1 MSNSSLKE
9 SESTKVSSFDL
20 SKSFVFQKRSLPKT
34 PTLDNLRKRNSHH
47 DVEMT
52 PDLAVR
58 VMREFIMPMF
68 KLDRKQQEAK
78 RRLIT
83 IGLGSPENFTGGIFG
98 ELKLSDTLH
107 LELQE
112 AKAQID
118 SLTKQL
124 KTMQQHKEQANNDVS
139 ILQDLNA
146 RLHAQIGML
155 RLQYNDLLVENQ
167 RLVLCAQ
174 GKDEQSEDF
183 KKQIAQFDSKN
194 MELVSEMQQE
204 RDKNDKLYGLNVE
217 LQQNNN
223 LLRIENDVMA
233 ERVKGLYEALSFLP
247 LHYHVEKYLELQ
259 VTKRKQWEIEMWEQ
273 IEDLKAKN
281 SKLYQ
286 ENDDF
291 KGSLD
296 LMLRI
301 KNELRDERDKLFN
314 KMRSKLIMQ
323 DKEYQ
328 VATQERDTARRD
340 LEHMSKQYESL
351 TQEHSRLRTKVKH
364 YRLTRRETRMEEKL
378 CKSCHKVYFES
389 DNFNWSCSTH
399 SSEFSGELWWCC
411 GRVNKDAPGCRKAK
425 HVSKDED
432 EEDEEKTNKVFLAK
446 FCTSCKSHGHLSNGC
461 PKDPNPRS
469 VENIGMEVERIKNIK
484 RMKKHTSEVLD
495 QSAIINQIMTRLG
508 DLHPFCNPDQSSSHD
523 SERFESDMN
532 HSFFSDV
539 QEAKL
544 SCTFDQSSNLF
555 NTEQYLATAKELDL
569 KSSKRDQTKL
579 SMVRLRK
586 RTESVSS
593 SVTSFKSLQK
603 KLSRV

>member
-1 MSNSSLKE
+1 MLQLQARPISKQTKRSMSNSSLKE

-204 RDKNDKLYGLNVE
+204 RDKND
-217 LQQNNN
+217 
-223 LLRIENDVMA
+223 I
-233 ERVKGLYEALSFLP
+233 
-247 LHYHVEKYLELQ
+247 
-259 VTKRKQWEIEMWEQ
+259 
-273 IEDLKAKN
+273 
-281 SKLYQ
+281 
-286 ENDDF
+286 
-291 KGSLD
+291 
-296 LMLRI
+296 
-301 KNELRDERDKLFN
+301 
-314 KMRSKLIMQ
+314 
-323 DKEYQ
+323 
-328 VATQERDTARRD
+328 
-340 LEHMSKQYESL
+340 
-351 TQEHSRLRTKVKH
+351 RLRNA
-364 YRLTRRETRMEEKL
+364 
-378 CKSCHKVYFES
+378 S
-389 DNFNWSCSTH
+389 
-399 SSEFSGELWWCC
+399 
-411 GRVNKDAPGCRKAK
+411 
-425 HVSKDED
+425 HV
-432 EEDEEKTNKVFLAK
+432 
-446 FCTSCKSHGHLSNGC
+446 
-461 PKDPNPRS
+461 P
-469 VENIGMEVERIKNIK
+469 
-484 RMKKHTSEVLD
+484 
-495 QSAIINQIMTRLG
+495 
-508 DLHPFCNPDQSSSHD
+508 
-523 SERFESDMN
+523 
-532 HSFFSDV
+532 
-539 QEAKL
+539 
-544 SCTFDQSSNLF
+544 
-555 NTEQYLATAKELDL
+555 
-569 KSSKRDQTKL
+569 
-579 SMVRLRK
+579 
-586 RTESVSS
+586 
-593 SVTSFKSLQK
+593 
-603 KLSRV
+603 